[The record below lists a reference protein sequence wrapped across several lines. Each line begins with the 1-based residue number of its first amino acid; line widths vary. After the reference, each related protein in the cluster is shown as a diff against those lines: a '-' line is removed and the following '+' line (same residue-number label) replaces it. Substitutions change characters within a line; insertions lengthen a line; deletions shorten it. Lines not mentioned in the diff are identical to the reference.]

1 MKKNKKCIGCGII
14 LQDENILNIGYTP
27 NIENDYC
34 MRCFKVKNY
43 GETQNIESTNEDYIN
58 ILKSVSKT
66 RDLVLY
72 IVDILNIRENLF
84 DIKEYLS
91 NDIILVLNKRDVLP
105 KSVKDEKI
113 ISYLD
118 ELYNFKDIVIT
129 SSLNNYNMD
138 LLYSKILKYK
148 KTNNVYLVGE
158 TNAGK
163 SSLINKMISNYSNL
177 EPNLTISSMPETTLN
192 KIKIEL
198 NSEVT
203 LIDTP
208 GVVDSRNII
217 HHLNKKYYKI
227 LNTKREIKP
236 RTYQINS
243 NQSLLIGDFLR
254 IDYIEGDR
262 NSFTLYIPNGI
273 PVKRVNSKHLKLK
286 ELAYQEMNLKFRED
300 LVIYGLG
307 FVKIVIEG
315 KIGIYLDKDV
325 KTFVRKN
332 LI

>member
-1 MKKNKKCIGCGII
+1 MKKNKKCIGCGVI
-14 LQDENILNIGYTP
+14 LQNENILNIGYIP

-43 GETQNIESTNEDYIN
+43 GEYESISSKNEDYIN
-58 ILKSVSKT
+58 ILKSVSRGK
-66 RDLVLY
+66 DLVLY
-72 IVDILNIRENLF
+72 IVDILNINENLH
-84 DIKEYLS
+84 DIKEYLK
-91 NDIILVLNKRDVLP
+91 NDIILVLNKRDILP
-105 KSVKDEKI
+105 RSVKDEKI
-113 ISYLD
+113 INYLE
-118 ELYNFKDIVIT
+118 ELYDFKDIVVV

-138 LLYSKILKYK
+138 LLYNKILKYK
-148 KTNNVYLVGE
+148 KSNDVYLVGE

-163 SSLINKMISNYSNL
+163 SSLINKMISNYSDK
-177 EPNLTISSMPETTLN
+177 EPNLTISNMPETTLN

-198 NSEVT
+198 NDKIT

-208 GVVDSRNII
+208 GVIDSMNII
-217 HHLNKKYYKI
+217 HHLDKKYYKI
-227 LNTKREIKP
+227 LNTRREIKP

-254 IDYIEGDR
+254 IDYVEGDK

-273 PVKRVNSKHLKLK
+273 TVKRVNSRHPKLK
-286 ELAYQEMNLKFRED
+286 ELSYKEFDIKFHED

-307 FVKIVIEG
+307 FIKIVVMG
-315 KIGIYLDKDV
+315 KIGVYLDKDV